1 MNTTKTKKKQILG
14 VRQLTLVGMLSGIC
28 IFLGLTRLGF
38 IPLPFM
44 NATIMQIPVIIGAI
58 VEGPIVGAIV
68 GLVFGLFSMY
78 QSFTA
83 PTSVLSIAFMN
94 PIVAIIPRVLIGIV
108 SYYVYK
114 FIKAK
119 FNKIKLSYGL
129 ASIAGTLTNTI
140 GVLGLVYVFY
150 IEQYAEAN
158 KITTDAVAGMIGS
171 IILTNGIPEAVIS
184 AIIVVPVVTGLMKFY
199 KRKN

>member
-1 MNTTKTKKKQILG
+1 MNTTQKKKKKFLG
-14 VRQLTLVGMLSGIC
+14 IRQLTLVGMLSGIC
-28 IFLGLTRLGF
+28 IFLGITRLGF

-44 NATIMQIPVIIGAI
+44 NATIMQIPVIIGGI
-58 VEGPIVGAIV
+58 IEGPIVGATV

-94 PIVAIIPRVLIGIV
+94 PIVAILPRVLIGIV

-114 FIKAK
+114 LTKNK
-119 FNKIKLSYGL
+119 FTKTKLSYGL

-140 GVLGLVYVFY
+140 GVLGLVYIFY

-158 KITTDAVAGMIGS
+158 GITTDAVAGMIGT
-171 IILTNGIPEAVIS
+171 IVITNGLPEAVIS
-184 AIIVVPVVTGLMKFY
+184 AIIVIPVVTGLMKLY
-199 KRKN
+199 KRNH